1 MLDDQNTY
9 EKVSKPPFKK
19 IESEINQQLLY
30 YNYSDVNIVTNALNN
45 DLKNLSDW
53 LSTNKLSLNTE
64 KTKYMII
71 GSHQRLRSIETEPA
85 IYLGANKIKRVKS
98 TKSLGLML
106 DETLSWNEQI
116 NALSNK
122 VNKSLNVIKRL
133 REFVDLETLLIAYK
147 TLVQPYFEYCSQ
159 VWGGLG
165 STLSAKLQR
174 LQNRAVRIIT
184 KCGYDVRSH
193 TLLQNLNLKN
203 LETRRNQRLVTL
215 MFKVRNA
222 MAPSSISNLF
232 QRVDDVHNRQTRQM
246 HFNYLPPK
254 PNTNFKTKSISYR
267 GAVAWNSLPCDLKKP
282 QSIESFKNKLRLIT
296 M

>member
-1 MLDDQNTY
+1 
-9 EKVSKPPFKK
+9 
-19 IESEINQQLLY
+19 
-30 YNYSDVNIVTNALNN
+30 
-45 DLKNLSDW
+45 
-53 LSTNKLSLNTE
+53 
-64 KTKYMII
+64 MII

-85 IYLGANKIKRVKS
+85 IYLCANKIKRVKS

-147 TLVQPYFEYCSQ
+147 TLVQPYFEYCLQ

-165 STLSAKLQR
+165 STLSVKLQR
-174 LQNRAVRIIT
+174 LQNRAVRIIIII
-184 KCGYDVRSH
+184 
-193 TLLQNLNLKN
+193 LQNLNLKN
-203 LETRRNQRLVTL
+203 LEIRRNQQLVTL
-215 MFKVRNA
+215 MFKVRNT
-222 MAPSSISNLF
+222 MATSSISNLF

-246 HFNYLPPK
+246 HFNHLPPK
-254 PNTNFKTKSISYR
+254 PNTSFKKKSISYR
-267 GAVAWNSLPCDLKKP
+267 GAVTWNSLPCDLKKP
-282 QSIESFKNKLRLIT
+282 QSIELFKNKLRRIT